1 VANLVAV
8 LADDDE
14 AIHGE
19 ASLTETVDVLL
30 RSLGPALSEDGTPR
44 LSGPLDADGV
54 LLIGLALKVDES
66 PVDGNL
72 LLLGDQVGVELLAA
86 KCLLEVLEGSVA
98 NRLGIGEECLK
109 VSILVCGSWHLWRN
123 IVTYLPD
130 GEGLLLLVGSLE
142 SLPSIFRRDVA
153 YDTVQG
159 EEAVGVA
166 ISSDMT
172 LGLTDKAGLRSL
184 VGAIGLAVA
193 RFATATALASE
204 LALNPLVR
212 AIGSV
217 VTGLVAVVAQ
227 SRVEALLFLL
237 GTVASEVAVG
247 AAAKKSQ

>member
-1 VANLVAV
+1 
-8 LADDDE
+8 
-14 AIHGE
+14 
-19 ASLTETVDVLL
+19 
-30 RSLGPALSEDGTPR
+30 
-44 LSGPLDADGV
+44 
-54 LLIGLALKVDES
+54 
-66 PVDGNL
+66 
-72 LLLGDQVGVELLAA
+72 
-86 KCLLEVLEGSVA
+86 
-98 NRLGIGEECLK
+98 
-109 VSILVCGSWHLWRN
+109 
-123 IVTYLPD
+123 
-130 GEGLLLLVGSLE
+130 
-142 SLPSIFRRDVA
+142 
-153 YDTVQG
+153 
-159 EEAVGVA
+159 
-166 ISSDMT
+166 MT